1 MKPKQLLFP
10 LNIFLFSTLLFI
22 SGNVSAAKI
31 SCLLPSGEVIETY
44 KSTCNSKEGVEVAK
58 VASAEDLV
66 ERLILASASVFPLR
80 NFLRNYCRAS
90 HGDLL
95 SRSVKP

>member
-1 MKPKQLLFP
+1 MSNRFLSLLAMRTRKKPKQLLFP

-31 SCLLPSGEVIETY
+31 SCRLPSGEVFGTY

-58 VASAEDLV
+58 VASVEDL
-66 ERLILASASVFPLR
+66 EKLESTNNSG
-80 NFLRNYCRAS
+80 C
-90 HGDLL
+90 
-95 SRSVKP
+95 